1 MNVSIFNE
9 TYLSFMFFCL
19 FVRSLFFVVVVTVA
33 VVFYQVHL
41 RLFSN
46 MCNVYILIKFFFNA
60 G

>member
-19 FVRSLFFVVVVTVA
+19 FVRSLFFVVVVA

-46 MCNVYILIKFFFNA
+46 MCKVYILIKFFFNA